1 MSYTKSYIIN
11 LFWEGVFTQ
20 AYVTGGNKRAA
31 IRKFILNVKPE
42 WLDDLS
48 ELKKT
53 QDGGYKLSLRSP
65 TGVKMD
71 ATFNIRQIYT
81 GSDFIML
88 SMSNMH
94 DHYTST
100 D

>member
-1 MSYTKSYIIN
+1 MSYMKSYIIS

-42 WLDDLS
+42 WIGDLS

-53 QDGGYKLSLRSP
+53 QDGDYKLSLSSP
-65 TGVKMD
+65 TGVEVFV
-71 ATFNIRQIYT
+71 TFNIRQIDT
-81 GSDFIML
+81 ESDFIML
-88 SMSNMH
+88 SMSNIH

>member
-1 MSYTKSYIIN
+1 MSYTKSYIIS

-53 QDGGYKLSLRSP
+53 QDGDYKLSLSSP
-65 TGVKMD
+65 TGVEMFV
-71 ATFNIRQIYT
+71 TFNIRQINT